1 MMIAL
6 AFAALLAAAPVH
18 CNAHPVYHVQPLV
31 VHAAIAKEGA
41 GYRASASITFT
52 LQTVQRAVLPTNDP
66 ALRAH
71 AEGHRTIAERIAA
84 GARGSV
90 MGFGKTPSAARAS
103 LDSDVATLERDTNQ
117 AIDHQEETYDR
128 VTDNGAAQDQ
138 GPLYGFPGGVDATTL
153 CSR

>member
-6 AFAALLAAAPVH
+6 AFAALLALAPAH
-18 CNAHPVYHVQPLV
+18 CNAHPVYRAQPRV
-31 VHAAIAKEGA
+31 TNITMAREGA
-41 GYRASASITFT
+41 GYRASASITFV
-52 LQTVQRAVLPTNDP
+52 LQAVRPAVLPTDDA

-71 AEGHRTIAERIAA
+71 AQGHRAIAERIAA

-90 MGFGKTPSAARAS
+90 MGFGKTPAAARAS
-103 LDSDVATLERDTNQ
+103 LDNDVSALTRETNQ
-117 AIDHQEETYDR
+117 AIDHQEQTYDR

-138 GPLYGFPGGVDATTL
+138 APLYGFPGGADVTTP